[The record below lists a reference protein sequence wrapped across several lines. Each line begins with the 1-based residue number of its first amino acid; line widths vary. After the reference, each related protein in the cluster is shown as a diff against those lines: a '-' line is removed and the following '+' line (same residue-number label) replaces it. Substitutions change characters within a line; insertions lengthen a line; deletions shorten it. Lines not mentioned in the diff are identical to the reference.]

1 MLTINDL
8 DFSYGTQQIFKNVN
22 INIDAGEFVYL
33 IGQSGMGKSTLF
45 QLIYMNILPDG
56 GYVQFEDFSS
66 DTITQK
72 KLPYL
77 RRRMGIVF
85 QDFKLLDDRTV
96 YDNLNFAVKAT
107 ANKIPNLKKKIL
119 DVLSEV
125 GLSHKAKSY
134 PDELSGGEKQRISIA
149 RAVINEPQLV
159 LADEP
164 TGNLDPETSM
174 EIMEI
179 FRKINKRGTAVLLAT
194 HNYELVKK
202 FPSDKIYKIENG
214 SAKKVVIKTK
224 ENS

>member
-1 MLTINDL
+1 
-8 DFSYGTQQIFKNVN
+8 
-22 INIDAGEFVYL
+22 
-33 IGQSGMGKSTLF
+33 
-45 QLIYMNILPDG
+45 
-56 GYVQFEDFSS
+56 
-66 DTITQK
+66 
-72 KLPYL
+72 
-77 RRRMGIVF
+77 MGIVF